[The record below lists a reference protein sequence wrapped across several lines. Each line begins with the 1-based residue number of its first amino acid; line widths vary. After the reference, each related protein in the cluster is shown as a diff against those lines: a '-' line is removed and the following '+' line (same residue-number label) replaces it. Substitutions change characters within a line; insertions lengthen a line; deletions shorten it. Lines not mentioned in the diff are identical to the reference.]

1 MRPRRVT
8 GHPILARPEGDKMG
22 DRDEPYWVLR
32 KDQLYC
38 LRSAVRMD
46 LVDHLAGR
54 GPLSV
59 RELGEAVGM
68 KPSAVYHHLR
78 QLIAVELVREA
89 GARVAN
95 RKSEKLYETP
105 SRRMRLRRALEDP
118 ANAAIMRE
126 LVEALCRQAERDFA
140 GGQKAGGN
148 PSPGPDRSLG
158 FFRLISRPTPDAL
171 ARLNATLDQLF
182 DILWEEPD
190 PDQPA
195 IALTW
200 ILAPKE

>member
-1 MRPRRVT
+1 
-8 GHPILARPEGDKMG
+8 
-22 DRDEPYWVLR
+22 
-32 KDQLYC
+32 
-38 LRSAVRMD
+38 
-46 LVDHLAGR
+46 
-54 GPLSV
+54 V
-59 RELGEAVGM
+59 RELAEAVGM
-68 KPSAVYHHLR
+68 QPSAVYHHLR

-89 GARVAN
+89 GTRVIN

-118 ANAAIMRE
+118 ANAGIMRDF
-126 LVEALCRQAERDFA
+126 VEALCRQAERDFA

-148 PSPGPDRSLG
+148 PSPGPDRNLG
-158 FFRLISRPTPDAL
+158 FFRLISRPSPDAL
-171 ARLNATLDQLF
+171 ARLNGVLDQLF

>member
-1 MRPRRVT
+1 MN
-8 GHPILARPEGDKMG
+8 

-32 KDQLYC
+32 KDQLHC

-59 RELGEAVGM
+59 RELAEAVGM
-68 KPSAVYHHLR
+68 QASAVYHHLR
-78 QLIAVELVREA
+78 QLIAVELVRET
-89 GARVAN
+89 GARVVN

-118 ANAAIMRE
+118 ANAEIMRDF
-126 LVEALCRQAERDFA
+126 VEALCRQAERDFA

-148 PSPGPDRSLG
+148 PVPGPDRSLG

-171 ARLNATLDQLF
+171 ARLNAALDQLF

>member
-1 MRPRRVT
+1 M
-8 GHPILARPEGDKMG
+8 K

-32 KDQLYC
+32 QDQLHC
-38 LRSAVRMD
+38 LCSAVRMD

-59 RELGEAVGM
+59 RELAEAVGM
-68 KPSAVYHHLR
+68 QPSAVYHHLR
-78 QLIAVELVREA
+78 QLIAVDLVSEA
-89 GARVAN
+89 GARVVN

-118 ANAAIMRE
+118 ANTDIMRQF
-126 LVEALCRQAERDFA
+126 VEALCRQAERDFA

-148 PSPGPDRSLG
+148 PSPGPDRNLG
-158 FFRLISRPTPDAL
+158 FFRAILRPKPATL
-171 ARLNATLDQLF
+171 ARLNTVLNELF
-182 DILWEEPD
+182 DIIWDEPD

-195 IALTW
+195 LALTW
-200 ILAPKE
+200 ILAPKA

>member
-1 MRPRRVT
+1 VT
-8 GHPILARPEGDKMG
+8 DTAK
-22 DRDEPYWVLR
+22 DRDEPYWILR
-32 KDQLYC
+32 QDQLRC
-38 LRSAVRMD
+38 LCSAVRMD

-59 RELGEAVGM
+59 RELAEAVGM
-68 KPSAVYHHLR
+68 QPSAVYHHLR
-78 QLIAVELVREA
+78 QLIAVDLVSEA
-89 GARVAN
+89 GARVVN

-118 ANAAIMRE
+118 ANADIMRQF
-126 LVEALCRQAERDFA
+126 VEALCRQAERDFA

-148 PSPGPDRSLG
+148 PSPGPDRNLG
-158 FFRLISRPTPDAL
+158 FFRLIARPSPDTL
-171 ARLNATLDQLF
+171 ARLNAVLDQLY
-182 DILWEEPD
+182 DILWEDPD

-200 ILAPKE
+200 VLAPKE